1 MPFFRPPEEKLL
13 PFWTLEVWNKRRRSC
28 VLASRRL
35 GCIVRAQP
43 QLEGAVP
50 GVASKHRSVLAR
62 ASRPPGCGPWA
73 HTTVRSAHSSTFVLP
88 RWVYVVVSVKAS
100 ILCTARLR
108 NNSTQ
113 PTGLSRGDPPS
124 FWWSEG
130 GGTDLTQ
137 TGGLP
142 GRVSVAAGGGW
153 GLSCVHRPK
162 RTADFTDK
170 ADLQTRGLCMR

>member
-13 PFWTLEVWNKRRRSC
+13 PIWTLEVWNKRRRSY
-28 VLASRRL
+28 VLASGAGRL

-113 PTGLSRGDPPS
+113 PAGLSRGDPPS
-124 FWWSEG
+124 SWWSEG
-130 GGTDLTQ
+130 GG
-137 TGGLP
+137 
-142 GRVSVAAGGGW
+142 
-153 GLSCVHRPK
+153 HRPDPN
-162 RTADFTDK
+162 RGAPGQG
-170 ADLQTRGLCMR
+170 LGGSRRGLGAQLCSQTQKNCRLY